1 MSVTRI
7 TIFWPCSNHLR
18 KFCTFRKVF
27 DETYIFSCTFF
38 SNVNIDCR
46 LYHILPCC
54 IFCKC
59 LQKKLE
65 SATSDVARA
74 QEDFLL
80 KQLRDNADTEYG
92 RLYNFS
98 AIKSAEEF
106 VSVHPLTRY
115 ADYKPYVQ
123 KMMAGEQSVLTKEKP
138 VIFGVTSGTSGTE
151 SIIPMLLKQRGVFF
165 LNGVSVAFMCM
176 SQAFPEVVCLS
187 KILKIFYNPA
197 WRMSEAGIKIGP
209 NSSSPSE
216 SKKLLHMYSTPAPAF
231 DILSEPEALYVHLLF
246 GLKDRHLGMIE
257 ANFASLVF
265 NAFQRLEE
273 EVANLVRDIESGTLN
288 SQLNV
293 KPEIREKLEK
303 LLKPDPVRAQEIK
316 KAFEEGLVG
325 VAKRLWPKLQ
335 IIVCGDSGSFTLY
348 GSKLRETYCQGIP
361 LYSPLY
367 GASEGLL
374 GINIWPEELPSRY
387 LLHPRAQFFELI
399 PVSHADEDQPQTL
412 LLHQVHFP
420 FRF

>member
-1 MSVTRI
+1 M
-7 TIFWPCSNHLR
+7 
-18 KFCTFRKVF
+18 
-27 DETYIFSCTFF
+27 
-38 SNVNIDCR
+38 
-46 LYHILPCC
+46 
-54 IFCKC
+54 
-59 LQKKLE
+59 
-65 SATSDVARA
+65 
-74 QEDFLL
+74 
-80 KQLRDNADTEYG
+80 
-92 RLYNFS
+92 
-98 AIKSAEEF
+98 
-106 VSVHPLTRY
+106 
-115 ADYKPYVQ
+115 
-123 KMMAGEQSVLTKEKP
+123 
-138 VIFGVTSGTSGTE
+138 
-151 SIIPMLLKQRGVFF
+151 
-165 LNGVSVAFMCM
+165 
-176 SQAFPEVVCLS
+176 
-187 KILKIFYNPA
+187 
-197 WRMSEAGIKIGP
+197 
-209 NSSSPSE
+209 
-216 SKKLLHMYSTPAPAF
+216 
-231 DILSEPEALYVHLLF
+231 
-246 GLKDRHLGMIE
+246 
-257 ANFASLVF
+257 
-265 NAFQRLEE
+265 
-273 EVANLVRDIESGTLN
+273 RDIESGTLN

-412 LLHQVHFP
+412 LLHQVYFP